1 MDVVELIGR
10 IVFAI
15 IFLDY
20 GLTHLRQR
28 AATVG
33 YAKSFGAPA
42 PEITVPL
49 SGVMMIV
56 GGLLVGLGF
65 WGDLG
70 ALLIILFLIPAAF
83 FGHAFWR
90 ETDQM
95 MRAGQRAHFFK
106 NVALIGAAVFM
117 FGVFVDAGD
126 DLPLTLGGPLF

>member
-28 AATVG
+28 AGTVA
-33 YAKSFGAPA
+33 YAKSFDAPA

-49 SGVMMIV
+49 TGVMMIA

-70 ALLIILFLIPAAF
+70 ALLVILFLIPAAY
-83 FGHAFWR
+83 FGHAFWS
-90 ETDQM
+90 ETDPI

-117 FGVFVDAGD
+117 FGVFVDVGD